1 MPLNAAMPQ
10 ERGLVS
16 VEPICLYLRKLHVA
30 AENIHRLR
38 FQPGRNGGFRDRE
51 HNQKQSDGANTR
63 PGSLAFRLLHAI

>member
-1 MPLNAAMPQ
+1 VPLNAAMPQ

-51 HNQKQSDGANTR
+51 HNQ
-63 PGSLAFRLLHAI
+63 